1 MKKLLL
7 LTVVAISLFSNIA
20 FAATQT
26 IKANVNGM
34 VCAFCAQG
42 IAKKMRAQPQT
53 QDVYVNLKQR
63 IVAIELKEGQTLPHE
78 TVKDLIKEAGYDVT
92 SIEMSEQTVA
102 QIKAQLE
109 AKLEAKPEA
118 K

>member
-7 LTVVAISLFSNIA
+7 ASLISATLFSQSA
-20 FAATQT
+20 LAVET

-42 IAKKMRAQPQT
+42 IEKKMRALSQT
-53 QDVYVNLKQR
+53 KDVYVNLKQKL
-63 IVAIELKEGQTLPHE
+63 VAVELKDGQTL
-78 TVKDLIKEAGYDVT
+78 TNDAVKNIIKDAGYEVT
-92 SIEMSEQTVA
+92 SIEIANQPVM
-102 QIKAQLE
+102 QIKAELD
-109 AKLEAKPEA
+109 AKKDN

>member
-7 LTVVAISLFSNIA
+7 TAVVLSALLSNVA

-42 IAKKMRAQPQT
+42 IDKKLRALTQT
-53 QDVYVNLKQR
+53 KDVYVNLKQR
-63 IVAIELKEGQTLPHE
+63 IVAVELKEGQTLANE
-78 TVKDLIKEAGYDVT
+78 TVKDLIKDAGYDVT
-92 SIEMSEQTVA
+92 SIEISEHSVTH
-102 QIKAQLE
+102 IKAEAE
-109 AKLEAKPEA
+109 AKK
-118 K
+118 

>member
-7 LTVVAISLFSNIA
+7 TTFVLSTLFSQMA
-20 FAATQT
+20 LATQT

-42 IAKKMRAQPQT
+42 IEKKLRALTQT

-63 IVAIELKEGQTLPHE
+63 VVAIELKDGTTLS
-78 TVKDLIKEAGYDVT
+78 TDKVKAIIKDAGYDVT
-92 SIEMSEQTVA
+92 TIEMVEHPVA
-102 QIKAQLE
+102 HIKSGLE
-109 AKLEAKPEA
+109 ANKEAK
-118 K
+118 

>member
-7 LTVVAISLFSNIA
+7 ASIVSLSMFSTFYSSMA
-20 FAATQT
+20 AATQT

-42 IAKKMRAQPQT
+42 IEKKMRSLSQT
-53 QDVYVNLKQR
+53 KDVYVNLKQR
-63 IVAIELKEGQTLPHE
+63 VVAVELKEGQSLSFD
-78 TVKDLIKEAGYDVT
+78 TVKDLIKDAGYDVT
-92 SIEMSEQTVA
+92 SIEMSEHPVA
-102 QIKAQLE
+102 HIKADI
-109 AKLEAKPEA
+109 EAKPEV

>member
-7 LTVVAISLFSNIA
+7 TTVVLSALFSHLA
-20 FAATQT
+20 FATQT

-42 IAKKMRAQPQT
+42 IEKKMRALTQT

-63 IVAIELKEGQTLPHE
+63 IVAVELKEGQTLSNDK
-78 TVKDLIKEAGYDVT
+78 VKDIIKDAGYDVT
-92 SIEMSEQTVA
+92 AIEISEHTVA
-102 QIKAQLE
+102 HIKVELE
-109 AKLEAKPEA
+109 AKQEAK
-118 K
+118 